1 MCNGKLKSYLAGIII
16 SNCWIAVLGFTFPYV
31 FSTAQ
36 MILVAV
42 TLCLSVFGLLNILDR
57 EERDS

>member
-1 MCNGKLKSYLAGIII
+1 MGNGKLKGCFVGIIL
-16 SNCWIAVLGFTFPYV
+16 SNIIIAVLGFTFPYV